1 MANLS
6 FQIITEKF
14 LKITTDGCKHNPSL
28 LKRFVSHSKRNLNV
42 DLFPSKEMWC
52 NTIKKLHNISIGTMI

>member
-6 FQIITEKF
+6 FQITEKF
-14 LKITTDGCKHNPSL
+14 LKIITDGYKHNPSL
-28 LKRFVSHSKRNLNV
+28 LKRFVSYSERNLNM

-52 NTIKKLHNISIGTMI
+52 NTIKKLHKISSGTMI